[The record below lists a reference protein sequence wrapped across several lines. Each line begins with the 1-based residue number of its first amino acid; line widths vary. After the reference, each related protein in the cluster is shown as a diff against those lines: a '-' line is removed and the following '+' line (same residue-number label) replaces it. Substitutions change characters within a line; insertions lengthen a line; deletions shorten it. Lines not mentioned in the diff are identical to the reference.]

1 MKLLEDIKELGDD
14 IHAAIHAMIAEMFRE
29 DLDEDVIDEIV
40 SNLGLTDLL
49 ALDRAYTEGDQEAV
63 RKIIGPLPQLEYSM
77 GRQASSMASNRPKPG
92 RVEKPQ
98 AKDKEAPANDVTQ
111 TNRNYNQGA
120 ANAVTTQNIDDE
132 DPDAVMQDPQ
142 EPIEESVESW
152 SKKEVVSKL
161 RNASENYMGDESNEV
176 RVAFGILADYVKRH
190 MDNPISMLDIRDA
203 FLGDLDG
210 HPDLRFIDSRD
221 VEKVLQNPVPTKE
234 ASVGAPDYNPARGG
248 YGDNTGEGESALR
261 NLADK
266 YQAIMAGMDD
276 GDENEVLDM
285 MQDVAARYGL
295 DMDDYLENPYE
306 SVEEETNVVDMVE
319 WLKRR
324 AGIA

>member
-40 SNLGLTDLL
+40 NNLGLTDLL

-132 DPDAVMQDPQ
+132 DPDAVMQDPE
-142 EPIEESVESW
+142 EPVEE
-152 SKKEVVSKL
+152 
-161 RNASENYMGDESNEV
+161 AGPGAHTSNLIV
-176 RVAFGILADYVKRH
+176 QRL
-190 MDNPISMLDIRDA
+190 
-203 FLGDLDG
+203 
-210 HPDLRFIDSRD
+210 
-221 VEKVLQNPVPTKE
+221 
-234 ASVGAPDYNPARGG
+234 
-248 YGDNTGEGESALR
+248 ESALR
-261 NLADK
+261 DAW
-266 YQAIMAGMDD
+266 Q
-276 GDENEVLDM
+276 
-285 MQDVAARYGL
+285 
-295 DMDDYLENPYE
+295 
-306 SVEEETNVVDMVE
+306 TNT
-319 WLKRR
+319 KQCNGRN
-324 AGIA
+324 G

>member
-40 SNLGLTDLL
+40 NNLGLTDLL

-132 DPDAVMQDPQ
+132 DPDAVMQDPE
-142 EPIEESVESW
+142 EPVEE
-152 SKKEVVSKL
+152 
-161 RNASENYMGDESNEV
+161 AG
-176 RVAFGILADYVKRH
+176 
-190 MDNPISMLDIRDA
+190 
-203 FLGDLDG
+203 
-210 HPDLRFIDSRD
+210 
-221 VEKVLQNPVPTKE
+221 
-234 ASVGAPDYNPARGG
+234 VGAPDYNPARGG
-248 YGDNTGEGESALR
+248 YGDNTGEGDSALR

-306 SVEEETNVVDMVE
+306 SVEEETNVVDIVE

>member
-1 MKLLEDIKELGDD
+1 MY
-14 IHAAIHAMIAEMFRE
+14 H
-29 DLDEDVIDEIV
+29 
-40 SNLGLTDLL
+40 
-49 ALDRAYTEGDQEAV
+49 
-63 RKIIGPLPQLEYSM
+63 
-77 GRQASSMASNRPKPG
+77 
-92 RVEKPQ
+92 
-98 AKDKEAPANDVTQ
+98 
-111 TNRNYNQGA
+111 
-120 ANAVTTQNIDDE
+120 E
-132 DPDAVMQDPQ
+132 DPSDIAADL
-142 EPIEESVESW
+142 EE
-152 SKKEVVSKL
+152 
-161 RNASENYMGDESNEV
+161 
-176 RVAFGILADYVKRH
+176 
-190 MDNPISMLDIRDA
+190 
-203 FLGDLDG
+203 LDG
-210 HPDLRFIDSRD
+210 QPEYGID
-221 VEKVLQNPVPTKE
+221 VEDYLQNPVPTKE

-306 SVEEETNVVDMVE
+306 SVEEETNIVDMVE